1 MGYVAQAIDKY
12 TKYFKTCYSCDT
24 KEEAVKMAKY
34 YRSIGYNAKVYT
46 DEEHIIAL
54 DKNKEEYFN
63 NRHYENMGY

>member
-46 DEEHIIAL
+46 DEEHVERL
-54 DKNKEEYFN
+54 DKEAEERYN
-63 NRHYENMGY
+63 NRCYEDMGY